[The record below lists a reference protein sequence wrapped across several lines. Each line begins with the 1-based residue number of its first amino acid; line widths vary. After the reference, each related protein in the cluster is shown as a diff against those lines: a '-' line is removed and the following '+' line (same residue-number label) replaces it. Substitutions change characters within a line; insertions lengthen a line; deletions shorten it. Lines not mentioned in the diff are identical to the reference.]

1 MNGRGKR
8 LILAEKKVTAR
19 GEQRVEEQHFQD
31 RRDFSIFIGEGPE
44 ENEIFKLCLCT

>member
-19 GEQRVEEQHFQD
+19 GEQRVEEHFQD